1 MNRSRYRLK
10 SDMVFRTE
18 GEESFLFD
26 PETGRVRILN
36 ETGTMIYQ
44 HLMRNLSREEI
55 IDSIISEY
63 EGVDRRD
70 LEEDLD
76 EFTAQME
83 QSGIIELIKEIEV

>member
-1 MNRSRYRLK
+1 MNNSRYRLRT
-10 SDMVFRTE
+10 DIVFRKE

-44 HLMRNLSREEI
+44 RLMRNLSRVEI
-55 IDSIISEY
+55 IDSIIAEY
-63 EGVDRRD
+63 DSVNRED
-70 LEEDLD
+70 LEGDLD

-83 QSGIIELIKEIEV
+83 QSGILELVR